1 MDMKMKMEHVKKEVL
16 VFVFDGYADW
26 EPAWACAELN
36 APDTGYTVRT
46 IGLDKS
52 AKVSMGGFRVLP
64 DYSVKDYPR
73 EFRLLILPGGNAWTE
88 QKNDAVLP
96 VVDDAVR
103 RGMPVAAI
111 CNAVNFM
118 AEHGFLDE
126 IRHSGNSLAFLKSQ
140 APHYRGEAH
149 FIEEQAVC
157 DANIV
162 TANGTGALE
171 FAKQILLLLH
181 TKPEQEILKWYEL
194 NRLGFYR

>member
-1 MDMKMKMEHVKKEVL
+1 M
-16 VFVFDGYADW
+16 
-26 EPAWACAELN
+26 
-36 APDTGYTVRT
+36 
-46 IGLDKS
+46 
-52 AKVSMGGFRVLP
+52 
-64 DYSVKDYPR
+64 
-73 EFRLLILPGGNAWTE
+73 
-88 QKNDAVLP
+88 
-96 VVDDAVR
+96 
-103 RGMPVAAI
+103 
-111 CNAVNFM
+111 
-118 AEHGFLDE
+118 
-126 IRHSGNSLAFLKSQ
+126 KSQ